1 MTPDPIGLE
10 GGLNLYAYVHNPV
23 SWIDPLGLVGC
34 PGAKPNYQG
43 VSRKDALRAA
53 KRDAEIP
60 MNQHP
65 DKISHVKMTDMNG
78 RNILDSNHKPIETRE
93 YHFTKPDNYKI
104 VIQEHSAGHIYGPP
118 GIPGNQGA
126 HFNVRSFDP
135 KDGNAARNGKVPG
148 TSEHYEFPR
157 RL

>member
-23 SWIDPLGLVGC
+23 SWIDPLGLAGC

-43 VSRKDALRAA
+43 VSRKDAFRAA

-65 DKISHVKMTDMNG
+65 NAIKEVPLTDMNKHQIMDA
-78 RNILDSNHKPIETRE
+78 NYNPILTRE
-93 YHFTKPDNYKI
+93 YHFARPDGSKI
-104 VIQEHSAGHIYGPP
+104 TIQEHSAGHIYGPS
-118 GIPGNQGA
+118 GTLGNQGP
-126 HFNVRSFDP
+126 HFNIRPLDP
-135 KDGNAARNGKVPG
+135 IDGNAARNGKVPG